1 MKKLIERGND
11 KKNYDTDVRAAN
23 MNNINNV
30 YINNYINIDN
40 HTNKYNNNHN
50 MTTKLL

>member
-1 MKKLIERGND
+1 MND
-11 KKNYDTDVRAAN
+11 IKY

-30 YINNYINIDN
+30 YIISYINIDN

-50 MTTKLL
+50 MTTKRCNI